1 MSYKLIIGNNFV
13 LNSPKGI
20 FLMDKE
26 IFSIGEDNNGVYVD
40 SEIVDKNGKNI
51 LSIKKNK
58 LVFCI
63 EDFKIKKDKRDHILV
78 LNSQGEIVLESRVY
92 DKKTLIV
99 SGIFTLD
106 ELTCT
111 ITQNYILLSN
121 GKRIM
126 HSRVDSENKNIC
138 IGYEG
143 IKVIQ

>member
-1 MSYKLIIGNNFV
+1 MSCKLIIGNNFV
-13 LNSPKGI
+13 LNSPKRI
-20 FLMDKE
+20 FLMNKE
-26 IFSIGEDNNGVYVD
+26 IFSIGEDNNGVYID

>member
-1 MSYKLIIGNNFV
+1 MSYKLIIGNNFI
-13 LNSPKGI
+13 LNSPKKI

-26 IFSIGEDNNGVYVD
+26 IFSIGEDNNGVYVY

-78 LNSQGEIVLESRVY
+78 LNGEGEIVLESRVY

-99 SGIFTLD
+99 SGIFTLN

-138 IGYEG
+138 IGDDG
-143 IKVIQ
+143 IRAIQ

>member
-13 LNSPKGI
+13 LNSPKRI

-58 LVFCI
+58 LVFCM

-106 ELTCT
+106 EFSCI

-126 HSRVDSENKNIC
+126 HSRVDSENNNIC
-138 IGYEG
+138 IGDDG

>member
-13 LNSPKGI
+13 LNSPKRI

-51 LSIKKNK
+51 LGIKKNK

-78 LNSQGEIVLESRVY
+78 LNSKGEIVLESRVY

-126 HSRVDSENKNIC
+126 HSRVHSENKNIC
-138 IGYEG
+138 IGDDG
-143 IKVIQ
+143 IKIIQ

>member
-26 IFSIGEDNNGVYVD
+26 IFSIGEDNNGVYID
-40 SEIVDKNGKNI
+40 LEIVDKNGKNI

>member
-13 LNSPKGI
+13 LNSPKRI

-58 LVFCI
+58 LVFCM

-106 ELTCT
+106 EFSCI

-126 HSRVDSENKNIC
+126 HSRVDSKNKNVYV
-138 IGYEG
+138 GDDG

>member
-1 MSYKLIIGNNFV
+1 
-13 LNSPKGI
+13 
-20 FLMDKE
+20 MDKE
-26 IFSIGEDNNGVYVD
+26 IFSIGEDNNGVYID

-58 LVFCI
+58 LVYCI

-126 HSRVDSENKNIC
+126 HSRVDSQNKNIC
-138 IGYEG
+138 IGDDG
-143 IKVIQ
+143 IKIIQ

>member
-1 MSYKLIIGNNFV
+1 
-13 LNSPKGI
+13 
-20 FLMDKE
+20 MDKE
-26 IFSIGEDNNGVYVD
+26 IFSIGEDNNGVYID

-51 LSIKKNK
+51 LSIKNNK

-121 GKRIM
+121 EKRIM

-138 IGYEG
+138 IGDEG

>member
-13 LNSPKGI
+13 LNSPKRI

-51 LSIKKNK
+51 VSIKKNK

-106 ELTCT
+106 EFSCI

-138 IGYEG
+138 VGDDG

>member
-13 LNSPKGI
+13 LNSPKRI

-40 SEIVDKNGKNI
+40 SEIVDKNGNNI
-51 LSIKKNK
+51 LSIKENK
-58 LVFCI
+58 LVFCM

-99 SGIFTLD
+99 GGIFTLD

-138 IGYEG
+138 IGDDG

>member
-1 MSYKLIIGNNFV
+1 
-13 LNSPKGI
+13 
-20 FLMDKE
+20 MDKE

-63 EDFKIKKDKRDHILV
+63 QDFKIKKDKRDHILV

-99 SGIFTLD
+99 SGIFTFD

-138 IGYEG
+138 IGDDG

>member
-1 MSYKLIIGNNFV
+1 M
-13 LNSPKGI
+13 
-20 FLMDKE
+20 
-26 IFSIGEDNNGVYVD
+26 
-40 SEIVDKNGKNI
+40 
-51 LSIKKNK
+51 
-58 LVFCI
+58 

-106 ELTCT
+106 EFSCI

-126 HSRVDSENKNIC
+126 HSRVDSKNKDVC
-138 IGYEG
+138 VGDDG

>member
-13 LNSPKGI
+13 LNSPKRI

-99 SGIFTLD
+99 SGIFTFD

-138 IGYEG
+138 IGDDG

>member
-13 LNSPKGI
+13 LNSPKRI
-20 FLMDKE
+20 FLMDKK
-26 IFSIGEDNNGVYVD
+26 IFSIDEDNNGVYVD

-99 SGIFTLD
+99 SGIFTLG

-121 GKRIM
+121 GKRMM
-126 HSRVDSENKNIC
+126 HSRVDSQNKSIC
-138 IGYEG
+138 IGYDG

>member
-13 LNSPKGI
+13 LNSPKRI

-58 LVFCI
+58 LVFCM

-106 ELTCT
+106 EFSCI

-126 HSRVDSENKNIC
+126 HSRVDSENKNIYV
-138 IGYEG
+138 GDDG

>member
-13 LNSPKGI
+13 LNSPKRI

-26 IFSIGEDNNGVYVD
+26 MFSIGEDNNGVYVD

-92 DKKTLIV
+92 DKKTLIF

-138 IGYEG
+138 IGDDG

>member
-13 LNSPKGI
+13 LNSPKRI

-99 SGIFTLD
+99 SGIFTFG

-138 IGYEG
+138 IGDDG

>member
-13 LNSPKGI
+13 LNSPKRI

-58 LVFCI
+58 LVFCM

-106 ELTCT
+106 EFTCT

-138 IGYEG
+138 VGDDG

>member
-1 MSYKLIIGNNFV
+1 
-13 LNSPKGI
+13 
-20 FLMDKE
+20 MDKE

-63 EDFKIKKDKRDHILV
+63 QDFKIKKDKRDHILV

-99 SGIFTLD
+99 SGIFTFD

-121 GKRIM
+121 DKRIM

-138 IGYEG
+138 IGDDG

>member
-13 LNSPKGI
+13 LNSPKRI

-58 LVFCI
+58 LVFCM

-106 ELTCT
+106 EFSCI

-138 IGYEG
+138 VGDDG

>member
-13 LNSPKGI
+13 LNSPKRI

-26 IFSIGEDNNGVYVD
+26 IFSIGEDNNGVYID

-99 SGIFTLD
+99 SGIFTFD

-138 IGYEG
+138 IGDEG

>member
-1 MSYKLIIGNNFV
+1 MSYKLIIGNNFI
-13 LNSPKGI
+13 LNSPKRI
-20 FLMDKE
+20 FVMDKE

-51 LSIKKNK
+51 LSVKKNK
-58 LVFCI
+58 LVYCI

-92 DKKTLIV
+92 DKKTLIL

-106 ELTCT
+106 QSTCT

-126 HSRVDSENKNIC
+126 HSRVHSENKNIC
-138 IGYEG
+138 IGDGG

>member
-13 LNSPKGI
+13 FNSPKRI

-40 SEIVDKNGKNI
+40 SEIVDKDGKNI

-63 EDFKIKKDKRDHILV
+63 EDFKIKKDKRDHTLV
-78 LNSQGEIVLESRVY
+78 LNSQGEIVLESRVC

-106 ELTCT
+106 EFTCT

-126 HSRVDSENKNIC
+126 NGRVDSENKNIC
-138 IGYEG
+138 VGDDG

>member
-1 MSYKLIIGNNFV
+1 
-13 LNSPKGI
+13 
-20 FLMDKE
+20 MDKE

-58 LVFCI
+58 LVFCM

-106 ELTCT
+106 EFSCI

-138 IGYEG
+138 VGDDG